1 MIYPSFKQCIFSKRP
16 GILAFAVGIAL
27 LGKAQRNH
35 APPEHDSSYY
45 NSYREKLVARI
56 YLSRK
61 YNSVGLEPGDAVIPD
76 MKYKPNSTLNI
87 GIGATYR
94 SLTINIG
101 IGITDFNPNNE
112 KGETHYLD
120 LQAHLY
126 TRHWNFDVIGQF
138 YRGYYL
144 TPQGLAASEGKSY
157 YVRPDLRIDI
167 GGLAVFRALN
177 EKKFS
182 FQAGLVNNEWQKK
195 SAGSLLLGGQG
206 IYGSMHGDSTLV
218 PTIIDSSYSAKK
230 INKLHFLELG
240 PGIGYAYAFIYKQHY
255 YALASIA
262 TIFNFRYSTEIE
274 AGHNAEKIDFSPA
287 FNFHAAIGYN
297 TENWNLAMIWVGSL
311 FYIRGQA
318 SDYRYTFLSGNYRLM
333 YARRFILNRKVKK
346 VLTPISEMID
356 VK

>member
-1 MIYPSFKQCIFSKRP
+1 MIFPTLKGSIYSKHLS
-16 GILAFAVGIAL
+16 ILATVLTIFLQA
-27 LGKAQRNH
+27 KAQRKH
-35 APPEHDSSYY
+35 PPPEHDSSYY

-61 YNSVGLEPGDAVIPD
+61 YNSAGLNPGDDEIPD
-76 MKYKPNSTLNI
+76 TKYKPNSTLNI

-101 IGITDFNPNNE
+101 IGITSFNPNNE

-126 TRHWNFDVIGQF
+126 TRHWNYDVIGQF

-144 TPQGLAASEGKSY
+144 TPQGLAAPEGKTY

-167 GGLAVFRALN
+167 VGIAVFRALN

-195 SAGSLLLGGQG
+195 SAGSILIGGRV
-206 IYGSMHGDSTLV
+206 IYGSMHGDSTLM
-218 PTIIDSSYSAKK
+218 PTVIDSSYAAKG
-230 INKLHFLELG
+230 INRLHFFELG

-262 TIFNFRYSTEIE
+262 TTINFRYSREIE
-274 AGHNAEKIDFSPA
+274 AGHNADKIDFSPA
-287 FNFHAAIGYN
+287 FDVHAAIGYN
-297 TENWNLAMIWVGSL
+297 TDNWNLAMIWVASQ
-311 FYIRGQA
+311 FYIKGQA
-318 SDYRYTFLSGNYRLM
+318 SNYQYTFLSGNYRLM
-333 YARRFILNRKVKK
+333 YARRFTLNKKVKK
-346 VLTPISEMID
+346 VLSPISEMID

>member
-1 MIYPSFKQCIFSKRP
+1 MIFSLKLP
-16 GILAFAVGIAL
+16 GLCKYPAVLVVL
-27 LGKAQRNH
+27 LSIVLHARAQRGH
-35 APPEHDSSYY
+35 PPPEHDSSYY

-61 YNSVGLEPGDAVIPD
+61 YNSAGLEPGGAGIPD

-101 IGITDFNPNNE
+101 IGITSFNPDNE
-112 KGETHYLD
+112 KGVTHYLD

-126 TRHWNFDVIGQF
+126 TRHWNFDLIGQF

-144 TPQGLAASEGKSY
+144 TPQGLAAPEGKTY
-157 YVRPDLRIDI
+157 YVRPDLNIDI

-195 SAGSLLLGGQG
+195 SAGSILIGGQG
-206 IYGSMHGDSTLV
+206 IYGSMNGDSTLV
-218 PTIIDSSYSAKK
+218 PTIIDSSYAAKR
-230 INKLHFLELG
+230 INKLHFFELG

-262 TIFNFRYSTEIE
+262 TTINFRYSREIE
-274 AGHNAEKIDFSPA
+274 AGHYADKTDFSPA
-287 FNFHAAIGYN
+287 FSVHAAIGYN
-297 TENWNLAMIWVGSL
+297 TEKWNLAMIWVASQ
-311 FYIRGQA
+311 FYVRGQA
-318 SDYRYTFLSGNYRLM
+318 SNYQYTFLSGNYRLM
-333 YARRFILNRKVKK
+333 YARRFNLNRKVKK
-346 VLTPISEMID
+346 VLSPISEMID